1 MPGFFCLCIPTL
13 GVWVRD
19 LDQFLRFHRENNNL
33 ERIYHLEIQRLK
45 NEVLE
50 ADGFFLT
57 TMIFGFFLVILAEI
71 IAKSLCE
78 KMGLIPQELFEKT
91 QFFKFRPGNMDFGIF
106 FPDDENRPNFDF

>member
-1 MPGFFCLCIPTL
+1 MQ
-13 GVWVRD
+13 D

-45 NEVLE
+45 NKVLE
-50 ADGFFLT
+50 ADVFFLT
-57 TMIFGFFLVILAEI
+57 IIFEFFLVIPTEI
-71 IAKSLCE
+71 IDRWLCE

-106 FPDDENRPNFDF
+106 FPDDENRPNFDFWYNNMWA